1 MTIHAASRVKSKNRL
16 LSYKLLSVSVLS
28 LCLINSYCDQ
38 PHTAAKELSLCA
50 TEFSGILKVLSSV
63 EVAMQSPVLLP
74 GALSDLFAQ
83 VSSSGCMTKADRYG
97 LMAALLEE
105 ELGSEEKTVIDRLLR
120 AVYRGRLRIADELSV
135 VI

>member
-16 LSYKLLSVSVLS
+16 LSYKVLSVSVLS

-38 PHTAAKELSLCA
+38 PHTGAKELSLCA